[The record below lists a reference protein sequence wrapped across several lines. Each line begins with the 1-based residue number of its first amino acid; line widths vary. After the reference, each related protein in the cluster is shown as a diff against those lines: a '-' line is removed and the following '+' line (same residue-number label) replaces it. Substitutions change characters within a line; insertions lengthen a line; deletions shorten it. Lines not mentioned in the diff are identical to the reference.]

1 MSWPSSAL
9 LLVCLASCSRTP
21 APPEARAGSTEPL
34 AESSAS
40 ARAQSASA
48 EHDALAAL
56 PPLDADGCAADF
68 IATSNAT
75 KSLGELARVCAS
87 GMTALEPAL
96 AEATLGAGESREFVF
111 TIADAS
117 RCVRALGAFAPELR
131 DLELQLFDVEG
142 NALGRDSRQSSFAL
156 IGRDGPVCVKEAGRY
171 RVTARAH
178 AGQGAAAVQLY
189 QVD

>member
-1 MSWPSSAL
+1 MSRPSSAL
-9 LLVCLASCSRTP
+9 LLVCLASCSRPP
-21 APPEARAGSTEPL
+21 APLAGSTEPRSQ
-34 AESSAS
+34 SSATP
-40 ARAQSASA
+40 RAHSTSA
-48 EHDALAAL
+48 EHDASAAL
-56 PPLDADGCAADF
+56 PALDADGCAADF

-75 KSLGELARVCAS
+75 KSLGELARVCAR
-87 GMTALEPAL
+87 GMTALEPTL
-96 AEATLGAGESREFVF
+96 PEATLGAGEGREFVF

-142 NALGRDSRQSSFAL
+142 ASLGRDSRQSSFAL
-156 IGRDGPVCVKEAGRY
+156 IGRGGPVCVKEAGRY